1 MKNYNEMAND
11 VLRRIKENDA
21 IKARKMYAGYVTS
34 LAAMAVIAIVG
45 FNVWHNV
52 NPPISD
58 DIENPPISDDIENP
72 PIADDTEN
80 NVLDSTD
87 EQSPNILVDS
97 EVVWADKDNMEMA
110 ITEWNGKQISA
121 TLYDAFV
128 KCEENRLFAIAANCT
143 YVDKEYIYN
152 GKSIA
157 EYEAEMLKEQELV
170 TKLEGLLKEG
180 DYLKYGKDLY
190 LTGTPEGEKWSKE
203 LYDDR
208 VSMYGDDVLDKYIQ
222 NGEFL
227 RDKLESDLENLFKEE
242 AQLQYEMAL
251 GEYDNSVN
259 MKLKEKLEEK
269 DIASDF
275 SLEVDYLLIYVS
287 EAEFE
292 QLEIEKQSDWLF
304 SLAVKAGDE
313 PQDMDDVEIE

>member
-21 IKARKMYAGYVTS
+21 IKARKRKMYAGYVTS

-58 DIENPPISDDIENP
+58 DIENPPI
-72 PIADDTEN
+72 ADDTEN

-87 EQSPNILVDS
+87 EQPPNILVDI

-121 TLYDAFV
+121 TLYDAFE

-227 RDKLESDLENLFKEE
+227 RDKLERDIENLCKEE
-242 AQLQYEMAL
+242 KFLQYETAL
-251 GEYDNSVN
+251 GQYVN
-259 MKLKEKLEEK
+259 DTNINLKEKLEEK
-269 DIASDF
+269 GIACDY
-275 SLEVDYLLIYVS
+275 SLDVDYLLIYVS
-287 EAEFE
+287 ESEFE
-292 QLEIEKQSDWLF
+292 LLEIDNQSDWLF

>member
-1 MKNYNEMAND
+1 MKSYNEMAND
-11 VLRRIKENDA
+11 VLRRIKENDVL
-21 IKARKMYAGYVTS
+21 KAKKRKLYTRYATS
-34 LAAMAVIAIVG
+34 MAAMIVVAIAG
-45 FNVWHNV
+45 FNVWHNL
-52 NPPISD
+52 
-58 DIENPPISDDIENP
+58 NPPISDDIENP

-87 EQSPNILVDS
+87 EQPPNIMLDS

-110 ITEWNGKQISA
+110 IIEWNGKRISS
-121 TLYDAFV
+121 TLYDAFE
-128 KCEENRLFAIAANCT
+128 KCEENRLFAIAASCT

-152 GKSIA
+152 GKSLA
-157 EYEAEMLKEQELV
+157 EYEAEMLKEQELMG
-170 TKLEGLLKEG
+170 KLEGLLKEG

-190 LTGTPEGEKWSKE
+190 LTGAPDGEKWSKE

-227 RDKLESDLENLFKEE
+227 RDKLESDLENLYKVET
-242 AQLQYEMAL
+242 QLQYEMAL
-251 GEYDNSVN
+251 REYVNSVN
-259 MKLKEKLEEK
+259 MRLKEKLEEK

-275 SLEVDYLLIYVS
+275 SLDVDYLLIYVS
-287 EAEFE
+287 ESEFE
-292 QLEIEKQSDWLF
+292 QLEIENQSDWLF

-313 PQDMDDVEIE
+313 PQDMDDVEVE

>member
-21 IKARKMYAGYVTS
+21 IKARKRKMYAGYVTS

-58 DIENPPISDDIENP
+58 DIENPPIAGDQ
-72 PIADDTEN
+72 IADDTEN

-87 EQSPNILVDS
+87 EQPPNILVDS
-97 EVVWADKDNMEMA
+97 EVVWADKDNMEAA
-110 ITEWNGKQISA
+110 IIEWNGKKISA
-121 TLYDAFV
+121 TLYDAFE

-208 VSMYGDDVLDKYIQ
+208 VCMYGDDVLDKYIQ

-251 GEYDNSVN
+251 GEYVNSVN

>member
-11 VLRRIKENDA
+11 VLRRIKENDV
-21 IKARKMYAGYVTS
+21 IKAKKRKLYVGYASS
-34 LAAMAVIAIVG
+34 LVAMVVIAILG

-58 DIENPPISDDIENP
+58 EIDNPPIVDN
-72 PIADDTEN
+72 TEN

-87 EQSPNILVDS
+87 EQPSNIFLDS

-110 ITEWNGKQISA
+110 ITEWNGKRISF
-121 TLYDAFV
+121 TLYDAFE
-128 KCEENRLFAIAANCT
+128 KCEENCLFAIGASCT

-152 GKSIA
+152 GKSLA
-157 EYEAEMLKEQELV
+157 EYEAEMLKEQELMG
-170 TKLEGLLKEG
+170 KLGGLLKEG
-180 DYLKYGKDLY
+180 EYLKYGEDLY

-208 VSMYGDDVLDKYIQ
+208 ASMYGEDILDKYIQ

-227 RDKLESDLENLFKEE
+227 RDKLERDIENLCKEE
-242 AQLQYEMAL
+242 KFLQYETAL
-251 GEYDNSVN
+251 GQYVN
-259 MKLKEKLEEK
+259 DTNINLKEKLEEK
-269 DIASDF
+269 GIACDY
-275 SLEVDYLLIYVS
+275 SLDVDYLLIYVS
-287 EAEFE
+287 ESEFE
-292 QLEIEKQSDWLF
+292 LLEIENQSDWLF

>member
-21 IKARKMYAGYVTS
+21 IKARKRKMYAGYVTS
-34 LAAMAVIAIVG
+34 LTAMAVIAIVG

-58 DIENPPISDDIENP
+58 EIENPPIAGDQ
-72 PIADDTEN
+72 IADDTEN

-87 EQSPNILVDS
+87 EQPPNILVDS

-121 TLYDAFV
+121 TLYDAFE

-251 GEYDNSVN
+251 GEYVNSVN

-304 SLAVKAGDE
+304 SLAVKAEDK

>member
-11 VLRRIKENDA
+11 VLRRIKENDV
-21 IKARKMYAGYVTS
+21 IKAKKRKLYVGYASS
-34 LAAMAVIAIVG
+34 LVVMVVIAMLG

-58 DIENPPISDDIENP
+58 EIENPPIVDN
-72 PIADDTEN
+72 TEN

-87 EQSPNILVDS
+87 EQPSNIFLDS

-121 TLYDAFV
+121 TLYDAFE

-157 EYEAEMLKEQELV
+157 EYEAEMFKEQELV

-227 RDKLESDLENLFKEE
+227 RDKLESDLENLFNEE

-251 GEYDNSVN
+251 GEYVNSVN

>member
-21 IKARKMYAGYVTS
+21 IKARKRKMYAGYVTS

-58 DIENPPISDDIENP
+58 DIENPPIAGDQ
-72 PIADDTEN
+72 IADDTEN

-87 EQSPNILVDS
+87 EQPPNILVDS

-121 TLYDAFV
+121 TLYDAFE

-251 GEYDNSVN
+251 GEYVNSVN

-269 DIASDF
+269 GIACDY

-287 EAEFE
+287 ESEFE
-292 QLEIEKQSDWLF
+292 LLEIENQSDWLF
-304 SLAVKAGDE
+304 NLAVKAGDE